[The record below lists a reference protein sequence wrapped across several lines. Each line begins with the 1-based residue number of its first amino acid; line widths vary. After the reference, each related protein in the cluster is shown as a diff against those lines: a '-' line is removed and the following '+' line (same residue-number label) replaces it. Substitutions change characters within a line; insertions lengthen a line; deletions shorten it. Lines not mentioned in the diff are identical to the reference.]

1 MNNKLFDKNY
11 VVLDGAMGT
20 MLQQKGMELGT
31 VPETL
36 NITKSDWIVD
46 IHKQYIE
53 AGADVVYANTF
64 GANRYKMKNTG
75 YTVDE
80 LINAAI
86 ANAKEAAKGTDAMVA
101 LDMGPIGQLL
111 EPTGNLSFE
120 EAYDIFKEE
129 VVAAKDADI
138 IVIETMTDLLETKA
152 AVLAAKENSNLP
164 VITTMT
170 FEENKRTFTG
180 CSVSAMCLTLEGLGV
195 DAMGVNC
202 SLGHVI
208 IVTVA
213 VRAVC
218 ITVGF
223 LVA

>member
-11 VVLDGAMGT
+11 VVLDGAMGP
-20 MLQQKGMELGT
+20 MLQQKGLELGT

-36 NITKSDWIVD
+36 NITTSDWIVD

-64 GANRYKMKNTG
+64 GANRYKMKDTG

-120 EAYDIFKEE
+120 EAYDIFK
-129 VVAAKDADI
+129 
-138 IVIETMTDLLETKA
+138 
-152 AVLAAKENSNLP
+152 
-164 VITTMT
+164 
-170 FEENKRTFTG
+170 
-180 CSVSAMCLTLEGLGV
+180 
-195 DAMGVNC
+195 
-202 SLGHVI
+202 
-208 IVTVA
+208 
-213 VRAVC
+213 
-218 ITVGF
+218 
-223 LVA
+223 

>member
-64 GANRYKMKNTG
+64 GANRYKMKDTG

-120 EAYDIFKEE
+120 EAYDIF
-129 VVAAKDADI
+129 I
-138 IVIETMTDLLETKA
+138 LL
-152 AVLAAKENSNLP
+152 L
-164 VITTMT
+164 
-170 FEENKRTFTG
+170 
-180 CSVSAMCLTLEGLGV
+180 
-195 DAMGVNC
+195 
-202 SLGHVI
+202 
-208 IVTVA
+208 
-213 VRAVC
+213 
-218 ITVGF
+218 
-223 LVA
+223 